1 VTTGVLV
8 ALGGAPFEAVA
19 IGVVGR
25 GRTHVARRCVDIADL
40 LATAASGQGDVAL
53 VSTYLAG
60 LDRETVDTLETAGVA
75 VVGVVATASD
85 TAADALRRIGVESV
99 VTAAAGAE
107 ALDEAIAA
115 AAVRGTDGDTGSR
128 SRSPE
133 QQSRH
138 PEPAGDGSTGRIVAV
153 WGPTGAPGRTV
164 VALGLGATIADLGA
178 ETLVVD
184 ADVYGGSVA
193 QYTGVLDETSGL
205 LAATRAANSGALDPA
220 ALAGRCL
227 RLTPRLRV
235 LTGLP
240 RADRWVEAKAVLV
253 RAVLD
258 SACRIAD
265 HVVVDCGFSL
275 EVDEEVMYDTRA
287 PRRNGATIEILNRA
301 DTVVVVGAAD
311 PVGLSRLIRAVGE
324 LAETVPGAQ
333 PLVVVNRLR
342 DSIGW
347 STDGIASILQRT
359 AGVRPVAFLPD
370 DPVSCDRAL
379 VTGTTLLE
387 AARDRPL
394 TRRLREL
401 AADVS
406 GLPAPQRRRRD
417 RSSRQGRKS
426 NQSPVTV

>member
-1 VTTGVLV
+1 VV
-8 ALGGAPFEAVA
+8 EA
-19 IGVVGR
+19 
-25 GRTHVARRCVDIADL
+25 
-40 LATAASGQGDVAL
+40 
-53 VSTYLAG
+53 
-60 LDRETVDTLETAGVA
+60 
-75 VVGVVATASD
+75 ASD

-99 VTAAAGAE
+99 VATAAGAE
-107 ALDEAIAA
+107 ALEEAIAA
-115 AAVRGTDGDTGSR
+115 AAVRDAGDAGLGSQR
-128 SRSPE
+128 PDKPSG
-133 QQSRH
+133 H
-138 PEPAGDGSTGRIVAV
+138 PEPAGGTTGRIIAV

-164 VALGLGATIADLGA
+164 VALGLGATIAHLGA
-178 ETLVVD
+178 ETLVID

-205 LAATRAANSGALDPA
+205 LAATRAANSGALDA
-220 ALAGRCL
+220 ATLAGRCL
-227 RLTPRLRV
+227 RLAPRLRA

-258 SACRIAD
+258 SARRIAE
-265 HVVVDCGFSL
+265 HVVIDCGFSL
-275 EVDEEVMYDTRA
+275 ELDEEVMYDTRA
-287 PRRNGATIEILNRA
+287 PRRNGATIEILSRA

-311 PVGLSRLIRAVGE
+311 PVGLSRLIRAIGD

-347 STDGIASILQRT
+347 STDAMASILQRT
-359 AGVRPVAFLPD
+359 VRVQPIAFLPD

-379 VTGTTLLE
+379 VTGTTLIE

-394 TRRLREL
+394 ARRLRAL
-401 AADVS
+401 AADVT

-417 RSSRQGRKS
+417 RGSFRQGRKS
-426 NQSPVTV
+426 SQSPVTV